1 MTKSTTRSTQKEQRL
16 ARHATS
22 PIRVVLA
29 DDHPSVRAGLR
40 TAISAYADLEIV
52 GEAADGFAALGLVHD
67 LDPDVLV
74 LDLNMPECSGVEVA
88 RTLQEEGTRT
98 RVLAVSAYEDEP
110 YVQGLLASGAA
121 GYITKEKPVEV
132 IVEAV
137 RAVARGEGR
146 WFVRPTKPDEPL
158 ITRREQDVLCLMA
171 QGQTNESIAK
181 TLFLSENTIRNH
193 VASIYAKLG
202 VHSYREAIAWAWKQG
217 LVD

>member
-1 MTKSTTRSTQKEQRL
+1 
-16 ARHATS
+16 
-22 PIRVVLA
+22 VVLA

-40 TAISAYADLEIV
+40 TAIEAQPDLEVI
-52 GEAADGFAALGLVHD
+52 GEAADGLVALDLVRD

-74 LDLNMPECSGVEVA
+74 LDMSMPECSGVEVA
-88 RTLQEEGTRT
+88 RILQEERART

-110 YVQGLLASGAA
+110 YVQGLLESGAA

-146 WFVRPTKPDEPL
+146 WFVRPSKPEASP
-158 ITRREQDVLCLMA
+158 ITRREQDVLRLMA
-171 QGQTNESIAK
+171 QGHTNETIAE

-193 VASIYAKLG
+193 IASIYAKLG
-202 VHSYREAIAWAWKQG
+202 VHSYREAIAWAWKHG
-217 LVD
+217 LVDE